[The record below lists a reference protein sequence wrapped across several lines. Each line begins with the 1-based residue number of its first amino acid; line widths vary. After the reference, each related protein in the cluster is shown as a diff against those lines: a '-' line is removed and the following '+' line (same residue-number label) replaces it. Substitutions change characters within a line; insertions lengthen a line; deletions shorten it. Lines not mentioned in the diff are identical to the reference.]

1 MSSDYSLVANTND
14 PTDPRRFR
22 DVLGQYPTGVSV
34 ITSTQQD
41 GTHAGFVVGTFTSVS
56 LDPPLVAFLPDKKSS
71 SWPKIEATGKFCVN
85 ILSADQEYL
94 CRRFASKLEDKFDGV
109 AVRASATGAPI
120 IEGVVAWIDCEIES
134 VTDAG
139 DHQIVI
145 GRVQELAVENPS
157 LPLLFFQGGYGRFSP
172 LSLTAPVEQD
182 GARPEQLR
190 EVDLVRR
197 EMEKLVEDLECRCV
211 ATIPVNDDLVVA
223 ASAGSA
229 AAGARA
235 TLVGVRMPSAR
246 LYASCFAA
254 WFDEDQTR
262 AWLEPLGDE
271 MVRKEQLRRLRLV
284 RERGYSIGL
293 RNDAQR
299 EFASALNRMAQD
311 PDSSDPQGL
320 RTIITQ
326 LEFEPEQL
334 EGEALSAVRVIAAPV
349 FRGDGDVAMVLT
361 IYGFSRPDEHGGIQ
375 GYIDRLLETA
385 QRATELLSVRD
396 HASV

>member
-1 MSSDYSLVANTND
+1 MSSDYSLVENTND
-14 PTDPRRFR
+14 PNDPRRFR

-94 CRRFASKLEDKFDGV
+94 CRRFASKLEDKFEGV
-109 AVRASATGAPI
+109 AVRESATGAPI

-145 GRVQELAVENPS
+145 GRVKELAVENPS

-172 LSLTAPVEQD
+172 LSLAAPVEQD

-190 EVDLVRR
+190 ELDLVRR

-211 ATIPVNDDLVVA
+211 ATIPVSDDLVVA

-254 WFDEDQTR
+254 WFDEQQTL
-262 AWLEPLGDE
+262 AWLQPLGDE
-271 MVRKEQLRRLRLV
+271 MVRKEQLRRLRMV

-326 LEFEPEQL
+326 LEFEPEKL

-349 FRGDGDVAMVLT
+349 FRADGDVALVLT
-361 IYGFSRPDEHGGIQ
+361 IYGFSRPDERGGIQ
-375 GYIDRLLETA
+375 GYIDRLLETT
-385 QRATELLSVRD
+385 QRASELLRLRD
-396 HASV
+396 HAAV